1 MYYWILFM
9 NTNELINMLKEGYNL
24 ASEYV
29 STPGEEEGNGKSRDI
44 LTASGISFFEQNLF

>member
-1 MYYWILFM
+1 MCYWILFM